1 MTYKYLRY
9 VEVMEAA
16 VAPKPR
22 TRFSVHGPEPVN
34 LEDITHEPS
43 EYIPTTYAPSFDSRE
58 GVVGETVGFPTDIT
72 YIIVPIVLFF
82 FCCFLVC
89 KFRPRC

>member
-1 MTYKYLRY
+1 M
-9 VEVMEAA
+9 
-16 VAPKPR
+16 
-22 TRFSVHGPEPVN
+22 
-34 LEDITHEPS
+34 EDITHEPS
-43 EYIPTTYAPSFDSRE
+43 EYIPPTYAP
-58 GVVGETVGFPTDIT
+58 VVIAIKNDIDIT